1 MLFRTQSAAVY
12 GIDAD
17 LVDIEVDLTP
27 ARTESDSP
35 SSVTIVGLPDAA
47 VRESRER
54 IRAAITNCAFF
65 FPFHKT
71 TINLAPAD
79 VRKEGASFDLP
90 IALGILGANGDLGDA
105 EGLTDTLSVGEL
117 SLDGRVRPIR
127 GALPIAIRARDAS
140 VKHLLLPE
148 ENAKEAAVVRGVDVY
163 AVANLRGAV
172 ELIMALRSNNPPA
185 PLTLDPSDML
195 RADEH
200 YRVDF
205 REVRG
210 QLSAKRAL
218 EVASAGAHNILL
230 IGPPGSGKTMLAKRL
245 PTILPPLEFDAALE
259 LTKIHSVAGLTGR
272 AGLVT
277 ARPFRSPHHTIS
289 DAGLIGGGAVP
300 RPGEV
305 SLAHHGILFLD
316 ELPEFDR
323 SVLEVLRQPLED
335 QQVTISRAAMSLTFP
350 ASFMLAAAMNPC
362 PCGFWNDPTRE
373 CRCTPLQIQRYVG
386 RISGPLLDRID
397 IHIDVPAVRFK
408 ELTGRDAPESE
419 SSVSIRERVTR
430 ARSRQ
435 HERFRGEGIFSNA
448 SMTPRLIRRFC
459 RIDAESERLLESAM
473 TRLGLSARAYDRILK
488 VSRTIA
494 DLEGSDEIRTPHL
507 AEAVGYRSLDRTYW
521 T

>member
-1 MLFRTQSAAVY
+1 MLFRTLSAAVY

-27 ARTESDSP
+27 VRGESDASP
-35 SSVTIVGLPDAA
+35 VTIVGLPDAA

-54 IRAAITNCAFF
+54 IRAAIQNCAFY
-65 FPFHKT
+65 FPFQKT

-90 IALGILGANGDLGDA
+90 IALGILGAHGDLA
-105 EGLTDTLSVGEL
+105 EQHNLIHILCVGEL
-117 SLDGRVRPIR
+117 SLDGRVRAIK
-127 GALPIAIRARDAS
+127 GALPIAILAREGLIR
-140 VKHLLLPE
+140 HLILPE
-148 ENAKEAAVVRGVDVY
+148 ENAKEAAVVSGVNVY
-163 AVANLRGAV
+163 PVADLRSAVNLVA
-172 ELIMALRSNNPPA
+172 ALRSSDPPK
-185 PLTLDPSDML
+185 PLRVDPGEIL
-195 RADEH
+195 GRAEH
-200 YRVDF
+200 YNVDF
-205 REVRG
+205 KEVRG

-218 EVASAGAHNILL
+218 EIASAGGHNILL

-245 PTILPPLEFDAALE
+245 PTIMPPLEFDAALE

-272 AGLVT
+272 SGLVT
-277 ARPFRSPHHTIS
+277 QRPFRSPHHTIS

-305 SLAHHGILFLD
+305 SLAHQGVLFLD

-335 QQVTISRAAMSLTFP
+335 QKVTISRASMSLTFP

-397 IHIDVPAVRFK
+397 IHIDVPAVKFR
-408 ELTGRDAPESE
+408 ELTGVNAPETD
-419 SSVSIRERVTR
+419 SSTTIRKRVICARER
-430 ARSRQ
+430 Q
-435 HERFRGEGIFSNA
+435 LKRFEGEKIFSNA
-448 SMTPRLIRRFC
+448 AMTPRMIRQHC
-459 RIDAESERLLESAM
+459 AIDSESEQMLEQAM

-494 DLEGSDEIRTPHL
+494 DLEGTERILSTHVS
-507 AEAVGYRSLDRTYW
+507 EAVGYRSLDRTYW

>member
-1 MLFRTQSAAVY
+1 MLFRTLSAAVY

-17 LVDIEVDLTP
+17 LVEIEVDITP
-27 ARTESDSP
+27 TPQGQDQAP
-35 SSVTIVGLPDAA
+35 PVIIVGLPDAA

-54 IRAAITNCAFF
+54 IRAAITNCGYF
-65 FPFHKT
+65 FPFQKT

-90 IALGILGANGDLGDA
+90 IALGILGAIGDLPVGDNLDDI
-105 EGLTDTLSVGEL
+105 LTVGEL
-117 SLDGRVRPIR
+117 SLDGRIRSIR
-127 GALPIAIRARDAS
+127 GALPIAIKARAAS
-140 VKHLLLPE
+140 IKHLLLPE
-148 ENAKEAAVVRGVDVY
+148 ENAREAAVVSGVNVY
-163 AVANLRGAV
+163 PVANLRGAV
-172 ELIMALRSNNPPA
+172 EMIAAIRSDNPPL
-185 PLTLDPSDML
+185 PLSVDRDQLFIT
-195 RADEH
+195 DER
-200 YRVDF
+200 YAVDF

-210 QLSAKRAL
+210 QMATKRAL
-218 EVASAGAHNILL
+218 EVASAGSHNILL

-245 PTILPPLEFDAALE
+245 PTILPPLEFEAALE
-259 LTKIHSVAGLTGR
+259 LTKIHSVAGLTGKT
-272 AGLVT
+272 GLVT
-277 ARPFRSPHHTIS
+277 GRPFRSPHHTIS

-305 SLAHHGILFLD
+305 SLAHHGVLFLD

-335 QQVTISRAAMSLTFP
+335 QKVTISRAVMSLTFP
-350 ASFMLAAAMNPC
+350 ASFMLATAMNPC

-408 ELTGRDAPESE
+408 DLSGETPPDSE
-419 SSVSIRERVTR
+419 SSSDIRVRVVA
-430 ARSRQ
+430 ARERQ
-435 HERFRGEGIFSNA
+435 HERFKDEGIFSNA
-448 SMTPRLIRRFC
+448 AMTPRQIRQYC
-459 RIDAESERLLESAM
+459 KIDSDGEKLLESAM
-473 TRLGLSARAYDRILK
+473 VRQGLSARAYDRILK

-494 DLEGSDEIRTPHL
+494 DLDSSDQIKPVHV